1 MVSIV
6 SVQQSNPSVLM
17 ITENMSD
24 MASMMMVDGVLS
36 DQVKIDSM
44 LATVNNTVEVAKDVP
59 VSQEK
64 LDVLEVSIDTIS
76 RLASMGTV
84 DKISV
89 ASSIASVVNSADNDP
104 KLMTATVKCI
114 DAQITDIESV
124 TALNESGLIDVVK
137 NALVTSAGNPKL
149 ASAAKKSMAH
159 LSRVA
164 IDAEASIEPATMA
177 KILDAQAEDEDGLVL
192 VVDELADLGA
202 MSLLECIS
210 TNPSSEFKVEA
221 AATKSIV
228 RATNNGAVEV
238 TSITQ
243 GQMSGIVS
251 TCNALSWLK
260 AKKRIMSPSS
270 VQDRVQRLVGTLRL
284 LC

>member
-1 MVSIV
+1 MATVSQGKVDQMVSIV
-6 SVQQSNPSVLM
+6 SVQQSNPSVLTS

-64 LDVLEVSIDTIS
+64 LDVLEASIDTIS

-114 DAQITDIESV
+114 DAQITDIASV

-149 ASAAKKSMAH
+149 ASAAKKSMH
-159 LSRVA
+159 
-164 IDAEASIEPATMA
+164 IC
-177 KILDAQAEDEDGLVL
+177 
-192 VVDELADLGA
+192 LGW
-202 MSLLECIS
+202 LL
-210 TNPSSEFKVEA
+210 TP
-221 AATKSIV
+221 
-228 RATNNGAVEV
+228 
-238 TSITQ
+238 
-243 GQMSGIVS
+243 
-251 TCNALSWLK
+251 
-260 AKKRIMSPSS
+260 
-270 VQDRVQRLVGTLRL
+270 RLQ
-284 LC
+284 